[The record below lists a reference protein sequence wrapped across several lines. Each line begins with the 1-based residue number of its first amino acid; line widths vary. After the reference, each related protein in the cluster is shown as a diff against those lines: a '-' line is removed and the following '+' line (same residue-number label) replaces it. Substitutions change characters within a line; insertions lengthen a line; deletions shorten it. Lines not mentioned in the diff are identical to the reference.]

1 MTDIGRKKG
10 GEKYPGELSGG
21 EQHALGYSNLKVAE
35 NFWVFGI
42 SALIGTVVGFGG
54 AFLLMPEFY
63 ALQNEDKMLPEI
75 AIRFHPV
82 IFLYFVIL
90 PIVGFS
96 LLAVDIV
103 FKDVEGIPVY
113 QFDFPGMLVSL
124 AVFIILYEILMY
136 ASSTKSRDTVRCH
149 FAAFRRHFTAERLTR
164 RLRCPKKSMKYRI
177 LRISAVFRQF

>member
-1 MTDIGRKKG
+1 MGERKG

-54 AFLLMPEFY
+54 AF
-63 ALQNEDKMLPEI
+63 
-75 AIRFHPV
+75 HTV

-90 PIVGFS
+90 PTVGFS

-124 AVFIILYEILMY
+124 AVFIILYEILMF
-136 ASSTKSRDTVRCH
+136 ASSKKSRDTVRCH